1 MARNRKMNEKYQ
13 VTNKVTEV
21 IYSHCEA
28 TASLVKATAYGV
40 VSRRRAAPS
49 GYQRESS
56 LYKTQSVLQFSCL
69 AFSCPGARFTKYL
82 TIYHTI
88 IVRLS

>member
-1 MARNRKMNEKYQ
+1 MNEKYQ

-28 TASLVKATAYGV
+28 TAPLVKATAYGV

-49 GYQRESS
+49 GYMSAKV
-56 LYKTQSVLQFSCL
+56 YKTQSVLQFSCL